1 MADNLVKFV
10 SCSALSYSSLAAKDD
25 NTLYFVTD
33 ARKIYKGATPF
44 GGGGYKEVTAF
55 PATPEVNTV
64 YMGPSGE
71 VRYYDG
77 QAWIVMVMPTVTALS
92 GTGDDTHLATSK
104 AIIDYVEDR
113 ISDLDAGALEG
124 KINTNAD
131 NIATLTNEMAIVN
144 GTEDGSIAKAASDAL
159 SNAKSYADGLASNYD
174 AAGSAATAK
183 AEAIAAAKTETES
196 QVSAAKESLAG
207 DIAKKADSAT
217 TLAGYGIADAYT
229 KTQADEAIATAVANI
244 DHLKRVIVD
253 ELPDV
258 ASADANTIYMVK
270 RAGRTTTDDYDEYML
285 INGVFELVGNS
296 SVDLTDYATI
306 TEMQSGDSTT
316 LGSAKSYADDLASN
330 YATSAQ
336 GTNADNAIAALTWTT
351 F

>member
-33 ARKIYKGATPF
+33 ARKLYKGSTPF
-44 GGGGYKEVTAF
+44 GGGGYKEVTTF
-55 PATPEVNTV
+55 PAAPEVNTV

-77 QAWIVMVMPTVTALS
+77 QAWIVMVMPTVTSLG

-104 AIIDYVEDR
+104 AIIDYVESR
-113 ISDLDAGALEG
+113 ISDLDAGTLEG
-124 KINTNAD
+124 KINTNAE

-144 GTEDGSIAKAASDAL
+144 GSGDGSITKAASDML
-159 SNAKSYADGLASNYD
+159 SSAKSYADGLAANYD
-174 AAGSAATAK
+174 AAGAATTAK
-183 AEAIAAAKTETES
+183 VEAISAAKTETTS
-196 QVSAAKESLAG
+196 QVDAAKTSLEAE
-207 DIAKKADSAT
+207 ISKKADSAT

-229 KTQADEAIATAVANI
+229 KTQADEAIASAVANI

-270 RAGRTTTDDYDEYML
+270 KSTRATTDDYDEYML
-285 INGVFELVGNS
+285 INGAFEVVGS
-296 SVDLTDYATI
+296 SAVDLTDYATL
-306 TEMQSGDSTT
+306 TEMQSGDATT
-316 LGSAKSYADDLASN
+316 LSSAKSYAEGLAAN
-330 YATSAQ
+330 YATSVQ